1 MFKFLLKAANSLVSF
16 ILVLALCT
24 AGTYAGYALWDN
36 NQVYAAALDVQA
48 DMIRI
53 KPVLE
58 DEEEGASFDELLK
71 INPDVC
77 GWLTLAGTKIDHPLL
92 QGDDNLEY
100 VNKSVYGEFS
110 LPGSLFLD
118 TSNAKDFSDPYS
130 LLYGHHMENSGM
142 FGDLDLFKD
151 ESFFNE
157 NTAGGTLIL
166 PGHSFNLEI
175 YACLVVEASDKNIF
189 VPTKWQSDINGL
201 ISYAEQ
207 NAMHLNT
214 KALDG
219 FDEENKP
226 QILAMSTCSNE
237 FTNAR
242 TIVLAVMR
250 PHKAITQEEELT

>member
-1 MFKFLLKAANSLVSF
+1 MLKFLLKAANSLVSF

-36 NQVYAAALDVQA
+36 NQVYAAAIDVQA
-48 DMIRI
+48 DMIKI

-58 DEEEGASFDELLK
+58 DVEEGASFDELLK

-92 QGDDNLEY
+92 QGRDNIEY
-100 VNKSVYGEFS
+100 VNKDVYGNFA

-118 TSNAKDFSDPYS
+118 STNNRDFTDPYS

-142 FGDLDLFKD
+142 FGDLDLYKD
-151 ESFFNE
+151 EKFFNE
-157 NTAGGTLIL
+157 NTDDGMLIL
-166 PGHSFNLEI
+166 PDRSYNLEI

-219 FDEENKP
+219 FSEENKP

-250 PHKAITQEEELT
+250 PYKAITQEEE